1 MQVRMVLL
9 SGTVTKF
16 IAMVKDKQSM
26 LTPLE
31 LFIPLHLVFPVMIN
45 YKYCKG
51 MPLGFAVVVPM
62 NCTLARCC
70 CGNVY
75 VYVVA

>member
-1 MQVRMVLL
+1 MQVRMTLL
-9 SGTVTKF
+9 SGTITKF
-16 IAMVKDKQSM
+16 VPMVKDKQNM

-31 LFIPLHLVFPVMIN
+31 LFIPLHLVFPAMIN

-51 MPLGFAVVVPM
+51 VPLGFAVVVPM
-62 NCTLARCC
+62 NCTLVMCC
-70 CGNVY
+70 CSNVY